1 MIAIALQSGSSGNCI
16 YVESADARLLFDAGI
31 SGIAAERRLAK
42 YGREIR
48 KVDAVIISH
57 DHADHVRCAGA
68 YHRKYR
74 LPIWIS
80 RRTFEAAVVRCGC
93 FEPSEQVR
101 YFEAGR
107 ALRFGATTVET
118 VPTPHDAA
126 EGVAFVVAAG
136 GKRLGILTDLGH
148 VFSGLEELVGSLDA
162 AFIESNYDPEML
174 DSGPYPAFLKAR
186 IRGPR
191 GHISNIEAAQL
202 LRAGA
207 RARRLKWVCL
217 AHLSEENNRPAL
229 ALKAHRRIARGDYSL
244 FAASRYEPTGVFE
257 I

>member
-1 MIAIALQSGSSGNCI
+1 
-16 YVESADARLLFDAGI
+16 VE
-31 SGIAAERRLAK
+31 E
-42 YGREIR
+42 
-48 KVDAVIISH
+48 
-57 DHADHVRCAGA
+57 
-68 YHRKYR
+68 
-74 LPIWIS
+74 
-80 RRTFEAAVVRCGC
+80 
-93 FEPSEQVR
+93 VR
-101 YFEAGR
+101 YFEPGR
-107 ALRFGATTVET
+107 ALRFGAMTVET

-148 VFSGLEELVGSLDA
+148 VFEGLEELVGSLDA
-162 AFIESNYDPEML
+162 VFVESNYDPDLL

-207 RARRLKWVCL
+207 GAGRMKWVCL

-229 ALKAHRRIARGDYSL
+229 ALKTHRKIAGGEYHL
-244 FAASRYEPTGVFE
+244 YAASRYEPTGAFE

>member
-1 MIAIALQSGSSGNCI
+1 MFAIALQSGSNGNCI
-16 YVESADARLLFDAGI
+16 YVESAETRLLFDAGI
-31 SGIAAERRLAK
+31 SGVAAERRLAK
-42 YGREIR
+42 FGRDIR

-57 DHADHVRCAGA
+57 DHADHVRCAGV

-74 LPIWIS
+74 LPVCIS
-80 RRTFEAAVVRCGC
+80 RRTFDAAIARCGC
-93 FEPSEQVR
+93 FEAAEAVHH
-101 YFEAGR
+101 FEPGC
-107 ALRFGATTVET
+107 ALRFGAVTVET

-162 AFIESNYDPEML
+162 VFVESNYDPEML
-174 DSGPYPAFLKAR
+174 DSGRYPAFLKAR

-191 GHISNIEAAQL
+191 GHISNIEAAEL
-202 LRAGA
+202 LRASAGG
-207 RARRLKWVCL
+207 RRMKWVCL
-217 AHLSEENNRPAL
+217 AHLSEENNQPGL
-229 ALKAHRRIARGDYSL
+229 ALRTHRRIAGGDYSL
-244 FAASRYEPTGVFE
+244 YAASRYEPTGVFE